1 MARILFSPIG
11 DTDPVRYCY
20 DGACLHIV
28 RHYHPDKVVLF
39 LTKAMSEKEK
49 NSQRYSKS
57 IKHVA
62 PNCQIDIIHT
72 DIEAAHLYDSFI
84 DILPAEVHKINT
96 EENEVLLNLSS
107 GTPQIKTVM
116 AILSVEND
124 LKGIQVISPN
134 KASNS
139 QTPHMEDEDDIEA
152 VLQNNFDEYPD
163 AENRCQEPPLQTI
176 RAFGERQRLLSLIH
190 MYEYAGAYSLIKGS
204 SHISQEIKNIVHHAV
219 LRQKMLKNEARK
231 ILSVVDGMK
240 LFSNVSSIRNKG
252 QQEKV
257 ENLIEYL
264 LNVIITQRKGY
275 IGELLVKCN
284 SYLCELLLYHIN
296 NNSKV
301 KLSECMSG
309 ERLSRHKLQNM
320 YPELLEYLDKIFCP
334 EGFRSGA
341 PNLGVL
347 CNICYY
353 IDERALVVNQ
363 DGHDSMV
370 AILHKIADNDGFRK
384 MRNSAAHNIANTN
397 EERLV
402 SMLGMHSQE
411 LLHLLVKLS
420 DYILPVDVKK
430 ASSVYDILNQAVEKR
445 IMV

>member
-1 MARILFSPIG
+1 M
-11 DTDPVRYCY
+11 
-20 DGACLHIV
+20 
-28 RHYHPDKVVLF
+28 
-39 LTKAMSEKEK
+39 
-49 NSQRYSKS
+49 
-57 IKHVA
+57 
-62 PNCQIDIIHT
+62 
-72 DIEAAHLYDSFI
+72 
-84 DILPAEVHKINT
+84 
-96 EENEVLLNLSS
+96 
-107 GTPQIKTVM
+107 
-116 AILSVEND
+116 
-124 LKGIQVISPN
+124 
-134 KASNS
+134 
-139 QTPHMEDEDDIEA
+139 
-152 VLQNNFDEYPD
+152 
-163 AENRCQEPPLQTI
+163 
-176 RAFGERQRLLSLIH
+176 
-190 MYEYAGAYSLIKGS
+190 
-204 SHISQEIKNIVHHAV
+204 
-219 LRQKMLKNEARK
+219 
-231 ILSVVDGMK
+231 
-240 LFSNVSSIRNKG
+240 
-252 QQEKV
+252 
-257 ENLIEYL
+257 
-264 LNVIITQRKGY
+264 NVIITQRKGY

-301 KLSECMSG
+301 KLNECMSG

>member
-49 NSQRYSKS
+49 KSQRYSKS

-62 PNCQIDIIHT
+62 PDCHIEIIHT

-163 AENRCQEPPLQTI
+163 AENRC
-176 RAFGERQRLLSLIH
+176 
-190 MYEYAGAYSLIKGS
+190 
-204 SHISQEIKNIVHHAV
+204 
-219 LRQKMLKNEARK
+219 
-231 ILSVVDGMK
+231 
-240 LFSNVSSIRNKG
+240 
-252 QQEKV
+252 
-257 ENLIEYL
+257 
-264 LNVIITQRKGY
+264 
-275 IGELLVKCN
+275 
-284 SYLCELLLYHIN
+284 
-296 NNSKV
+296 
-301 KLSECMSG
+301 
-309 ERLSRHKLQNM
+309 
-320 YPELLEYLDKIFCP
+320 
-334 EGFRSGA
+334 
-341 PNLGVL
+341 
-347 CNICYY
+347 
-353 IDERALVVNQ
+353 
-363 DGHDSMV
+363 
-370 AILHKIADNDGFRK
+370 
-384 MRNSAAHNIANTN
+384 
-397 EERLV
+397 
-402 SMLGMHSQE
+402 
-411 LLHLLVKLS
+411 
-420 DYILPVDVKK
+420 
-430 ASSVYDILNQAVEKR
+430 
-445 IMV
+445 